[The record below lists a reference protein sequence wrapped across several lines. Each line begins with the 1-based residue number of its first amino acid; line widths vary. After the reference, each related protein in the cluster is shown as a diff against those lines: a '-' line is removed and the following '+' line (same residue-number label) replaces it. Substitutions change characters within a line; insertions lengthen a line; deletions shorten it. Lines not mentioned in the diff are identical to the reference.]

1 MIELSLDIK
10 IYLDNFPGRLKLAEI
25 GKSTGLK
32 FLGQVPKVVGVMYT
46 IILKSSCSAHIYLQT
61 HRTYLPLFQNMSV
74 KIYPNFFLTFS
85 LTLIKTNYLKDK
97 MRHGM

>member
-61 HRTYLPLFQNMSV
+61 HRTYPPLFQNMSV
-74 KIYPNFFLTFS
+74 KIYTNFFF
-85 LTLIKTNYLKDK
+85 NFN
-97 MRHGM
+97 